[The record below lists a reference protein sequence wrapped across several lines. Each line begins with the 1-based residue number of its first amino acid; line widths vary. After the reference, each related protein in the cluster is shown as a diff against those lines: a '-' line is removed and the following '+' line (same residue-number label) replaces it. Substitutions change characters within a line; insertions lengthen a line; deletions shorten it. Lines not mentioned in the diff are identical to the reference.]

1 MKTIHQ
7 VTKLVLLAA
16 LFLALPVFG
25 QGVDKIAQTGM
36 KWLSIPVGARASAL
50 GGAYTAVAN
59 DAGAVFWN
67 PAGLAFSKGGQVFLS
82 RTRWLADIN
91 VNAGAASFNF
101 ENLGVFSVHVMAV
114 DWGALHGTRFSGG
127 AELFEETGEFS
138 PDSWVLGA
146 SFARRVSD
154 KFSFGGNLKLVHENL
169 GATLEGSFSA
179 SQQFKAEMNVVAID
193 FGTVF
198 YTGFKGLRIA
208 MLMQNVSQEK
218 EYRFESFPL
227 PLTFKFGAAMEVS
240 QFFAGLT
247 ENHSVTL
254 STDALH
260 PRDFSERLHFGM
272 EYGFKKTLFLRGG
285 YKTNYD
291 EEDLTLGGG
300 VRLNPGNM
308 ALGLDYSYLA
318 FKNFDAMHMFSFE
331 FGF

>member
-1 MKTIHQ
+1 MKTVHQ
-7 VTKLVLLAA
+7 VTKLILLAA
-16 LFLALPVFG
+16 VFLALPVFG

-59 DAGAVFWN
+59 DASAVFWN
-67 PAGLAFSKGGQVFLS
+67 PAGLALSDGGHVFLS
-82 RTRWLADIN
+82 QTRWIADIN
-91 VNAGAASFNF
+91 ANAGAASFNV
-101 ENLGVFSVHVMAV
+101 ENLGVFGVHVLAV
-114 DWGALHGTRFSGG
+114 DWGTLHGTRFSGG

-138 PDSWVLGA
+138 PESWALGA

-154 KFSFGGNLKLVHENL
+154 KFSFGGNLKFVHENL
-169 GATLEGSFSA
+169 GTTLEGAFSTP
-179 SQQFKAEMNVVAID
+179 QQFKAEMNVVAID

-198 YTGFKGLRIA
+198 YTGFKDLRIA

-240 QFFAGLT
+240 QLFAGLA
-247 ENHSVTL
+247 ENHSVTF
-254 STDALH
+254 SADALH
-260 PRDFSERLHFGM
+260 LRDFSERLHFGL
-272 EYGFKKTLFLRGG
+272 EYGFKKMVFLRGG

-291 EEDLTLGGG
+291 EEDLTLGSG
-300 VRLNPGNM
+300 VRLNLGSM

-318 FKNFDAMHMFSFE
+318 FENFDAVHMFSFD